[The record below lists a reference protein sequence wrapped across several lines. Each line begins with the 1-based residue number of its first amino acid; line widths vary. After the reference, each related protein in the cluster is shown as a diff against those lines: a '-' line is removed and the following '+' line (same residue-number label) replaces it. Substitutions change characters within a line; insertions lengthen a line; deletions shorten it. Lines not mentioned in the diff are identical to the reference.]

1 MVRDNDQII
10 IIIILKVD
18 PINIIKIVCRA
29 SIPRDRNSMAI
40 VIIIE
45 ESLILI
51 NRRWK
56 ILSRLSLQYSKQR
69 LYSNS
74 YGVIL
79 GWKYRPFLLQLLDS
93 TGQGPPLHN
102 PTHPTIMVPEP
113 HNLCQLYLAILGES
127 DAIPCKTGCL
137 ICKHRLAIVLEKW
150 NIYIFAISICA

>member
-1 MVRDNDQII
+1 MFRDNDQII
-10 IIIILKVD
+10 IIIILKLD
-18 PINIIKIVCRA
+18 PINIIKMVCRA
-29 SIPRDRNSMAI
+29 SILRDRNSMAI

-56 ILSRLSLQYSKQR
+56 ILSRLSLQYPKQR

-79 GWKYRPFLLQLLDS
+79 GWKYRPFLLQLLHS

-102 PTHPTIMVPEP
+102 
-113 HNLCQLYLAILGES
+113 LCWLYLAILGES